1 MLRGGGLAGRQALVE
16 MGTLTDLLV
25 PGLLAALCCA
35 ALAGKRD
42 AYTLLITGAGEG
54 LQVMKTVVPALVV
67 LLAAVALLRESG
79 AMEALTAFLA
89 PVCAVTGLPP
99 EVLPLAV
106 IRPVSGS
113 AALAVGGGIMAAC
126 GVDSLP
132 GRTAAILLGSTE
144 TTFYVVSVYFG
155 AVGIRR
161 SRYAIPAALI
171 ADCTG
176 FLMASVTARLFF

>member
-1 MLRGGGLAGRQALVE
+1 

-42 AYTLLITGAGEG
+42 AYSLLVSGAGEG
-54 LQVMKTVVPALVV
+54 FGVMKTVAPALVI
-67 LLAAVALLRESG
+67 LLAAVSMLRESG
-79 AMEALTAFLA
+79 AMEVLTSFLA
-89 PVCAVTGLPP
+89 PVCQVTGIPP
-99 EVLPLAV
+99 EVLPLVV

-113 AALAVGGGIMAAC
+113 AALAVGGSIMAEC
-126 GVDSLP
+126 GVDSIP

-155 AVGIRR
+155 AAGIRR

-176 FLMASVTARLFF
+176 FIMASMTARLFF